1 MKALIFGAGPA
12 GLVTALRLKQALGIE
27 PVVYEIRSEPTTL
40 GGAVQLPP
48 NGLRLIEQL
57 GLSKA
62 ILARGFSSGRLQLH
76 SMQGR
81 VLADWDRTDG
91 TRKAPDHGF
100 LRILRNDLLHVLL
113 EAVQDHGIVIHYS
126 KSLTRVDETDADV
139 IVTFSDGST
148 DSGDILLGCDGIHSA
163 VRSLLIDPDAK
174 PEYSGVANMFGLLP
188 VSAQELGIDP
198 ALHATITPHGLV
210 AVSPYTETA
219 DHLYW
224 FFSRSVPIPESGSRD
239 GWEAV
244 SKHEVDGFKGTLLD
258 ILADATGEWNDKL
271 RKIICDTDRVK
282 FYPIYKMPPN
292 CKWSSKRSLLL
303 GDAAHAMQPHIGQGT
318 SMALEDAFYLSR
330 VLEEPGRSL
339 TEALQIYEAVRR
351 PRVERIAQASADRGG
366 DTRQASGPAWH
377 RLKEIGIGLGF
388 WFYKTARLDR
398 MGVGMDK
405 EAVEYDIMQEPIP
418 RIL

>member
-62 ILARGFSSGRLQLH
+62 VLARGFSSGRLQLH

-139 IVTFSDGST
+139 IVTFSDGSI

-388 WFYKTARLDR
+388 WIYKTARLDR

-405 EAVEYDIMQEPIP
+405 EAVEYDIMHEPVP
-418 RIL
+418 RSA

>member
-1 MKALIFGAGPA
+1 MKALIIGAGPA
-12 GLVTALRLKQALGIE
+12 GLATALRLKQALGVE

-62 ILARGFSSGRLQLH
+62 ILARGLSSGRLQLH
-76 SMQGR
+76 SMQGE

-91 TRKAPDHGF
+91 VRKTTEHGYM
-100 LRILRNDLLHVLL
+100 RILRNDLLQILL
-113 EAVQDHGIVIHYS
+113 DAVQEHGIAVHYS
-126 KSLTRVDETDADV
+126 KSVTRIVETDTDV
-139 IVTFSDGST
+139 AVTFSDGST
-148 DSGDILLGCDGIHSA
+148 DSGDVLLGCDGIHSA
-163 VRSLLIDPDAK
+163 VRTLLIDPEAK
-174 PEYSGVANMFGLLP
+174 PEYSGIANMFGLLP
-188 VSAQELGIDP
+188 VSTQEMGIDP

-210 AVSPYTETA
+210 AVSPYTATA

-224 FFSRSVPIPESGSRD
+224 FFSRSVPLPESASRD

-244 SKHEVDGFKGTLLD
+244 SKHEVDGFKERLLG
-258 ILADATGEWNDKL
+258 ILADATGDWNGKL

-282 FYPIYKMPPN
+282 FYPLYKMPQN
-292 CKWSSKRSLLL
+292 CKWSSRRSILL

-318 SMALEDAFYLSR
+318 SMALEDAFFLSR
-330 VLEEPGRSL
+330 VLAEPGRSL
-339 TEALQIYEAVRR
+339 AEAFQIYEAVRR
-351 PRVERIAQASADRGG
+351 PRVERVAQASADRG
-366 DTRQASGPAWH
+366 DTRQTSGPAWH

-388 WFYKTARLDR
+388 WIYKTARLNR

-405 EAVEYDIMQEPIP
+405 EAVGYDIMQEPIP
-418 RIL
+418 RAV

>member
-1 MKALIFGAGPA
+1 MKALIIGAGPA
-12 GLVTALRLKQALGIE
+12 GLVTALRLKQALGVE

-62 ILARGFSSGRLQLH
+62 VLARGFSSARLQLH

-91 TRKAPDHGF
+91 TRKATDHGF

-113 EAVQDHGIVIHYS
+113 EAVQDHGITIHYS
-126 KSLTRVDETDADV
+126 KSLTRVDETDAN
-139 IVTFSDGST
+139 IAITFSDEST
-148 DSGDILLGCDGIHSA
+148 DSGDIMLGCDGIHSA
-163 VRSLLIDPDAK
+163 VRSLLIDPEAK
-174 PEYSGVANMFGLLP
+174 PEYSGIANMFGLLS
-188 VSAQELGIDP
+188 VSVQEMGIDP

-210 AVSPYTETA
+210 AMSPYTTA
-219 DHLYW
+219 ADRLYW
-224 FFSRSVPIPESGSRD
+224 FFSRSVPIPESGNRD

-244 SKHEVDGFKGTLLD
+244 SKHEVDGFKQTLLD
-258 ILADATGEWNDKL
+258 VLADATGEWNGKL
-271 RKIICDTDRVK
+271 RKIISNTDRVK

-292 CKWSSKRSLLL
+292 CKWFSKRSLLL

-330 VLEEPGRSL
+330 VLEDPGRSL
-339 TEALQIYEAVRR
+339 TEAFQIYETVRR
-351 PRVERIAQASADRGG
+351 PRVERIAQASADRG
-366 DTRQASGPAWH
+366 DTRQVTGPAWH

-388 WFYKTARLDR
+388 WIYKTARLDK

-418 RIL
+418 RLV

>member
-62 ILARGFSSGRLQLH
+62 VLARGFSSGRLQLH

-258 ILADATGEWNDKL
+258 SSPMRPESGTTNCGKSSAIPTG
-271 RKIICDTDRVK
+271 
-282 FYPIYKMPPN
+282 
-292 CKWSSKRSLLL
+292 
-303 GDAAHAMQPHIGQGT
+303 
-318 SMALEDAFYLSR
+318 
-330 VLEEPGRSL
+330 
-339 TEALQIYEAVRR
+339 
-351 PRVERIAQASADRGG
+351 
-366 DTRQASGPAWH
+366 
-377 RLKEIGIGLGF
+377 
-388 WFYKTARLDR
+388 
-398 MGVGMDK
+398 
-405 EAVEYDIMQEPIP
+405 
-418 RIL
+418 

>member
-1 MKALIFGAGPA
+1 MKALIIGAGPA
-12 GLVTALRLKQALGIE
+12 GLVTALRLKQALGVE
-27 PVVYEIRSEPTTL
+27 AVVYEIRSEPTTL

-48 NGLRLIEQL
+48 NGLRLIERL
-57 GLSKA
+57 GLLNA

-76 SMQGR
+76 SMQGK

-91 TRKAPDHGF
+91 TRNATDYGYV
-100 LRILRNDLLHVLL
+100 RILRNDLHQVLL
-113 EAVQDHGIVIHYS
+113 EAVQEHGIAVHYS
-126 KSLTRVDETDADV
+126 KSLTQVDETDTNV
-139 IVTFSDGST
+139 TVTFSDGSS
-148 DSGDILLGCDGIHSA
+148 DSGDLLLGCDGIHSA

-174 PEYSGVANMFGLLP
+174 PEYSGIANMFGLLP
-188 VSAQELGIDP
+188 ASIQEMWIDP

-210 AVSPYTETA
+210 AVSPYTAAA

-244 SKHEVDGFKGTLLD
+244 SKHEVDSSKRTLLD
-258 ILADATGEWNDKL
+258 ILGDATGDWNGKL
-271 RKIICDTDRVK
+271 REIICNTDRVK

-292 CKWSSKRSLLL
+292 CKWFSKRSLLL

-318 SMALEDAFYLSR
+318 SMALEDAFCLSR
-330 VLEEPGRSL
+330 VLENSDRSL
-339 TEALQIYEAVRR
+339 AEAFRIHEAVRR
-351 PRVERIAQASADRGG
+351 PRVERVAQASADRG

-388 WFYKTARLDR
+388 WIYKTARLDK
-398 MGVGMDK
+398 MGVGMDR
-405 EAVEYDIMQEPIP
+405 EAVEYDIMQESIP
-418 RIL
+418 SV